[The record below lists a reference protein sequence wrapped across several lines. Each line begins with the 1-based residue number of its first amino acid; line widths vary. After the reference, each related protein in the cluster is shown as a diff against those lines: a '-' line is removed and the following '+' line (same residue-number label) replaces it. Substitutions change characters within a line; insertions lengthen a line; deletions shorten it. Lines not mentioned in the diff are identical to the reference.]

1 MFRALP
7 THWCGAMIGLT
18 LWWWSGHQ
26 LSLRRGSKSEMQT
39 SGCHDYMDPQRD
51 PRGSEIP
58 FLGMNYMKETTR
70 QKVENCSLLMYT
82 IVYVCYDR
90 ILMTHLAPSQVTWAS
105 CRKPLWW
112 KGSLSLAQDRHGFNS
127 LIALLR
133 IALTISGGRDYYGI
147 IHDHST
153 PWGNSVHALHLHESQ
168 ASQAMDGLRS
178 GLMFEAATS
187 SAVMKPTIDAPKHA
201 PQLWRDQWLGRGI
214 LLLPALQIIII
225 WYYMYV

>member
-1 MFRALP
+1 
-7 THWCGAMIGLT
+7 
-18 LWWWSGHQ
+18 
-26 LSLRRGSKSEMQT
+26 MQT

-133 IALTISGGRDYYGI
+133 IALTISGGRDYYGLFMI
-147 IHDHST
+147 ILPHEVTQFTLYICMNHKPHKLWTDWDLGSCLKQ
-153 PWGNSVHALHLHESQ
+153 PRPAPSWNPRSMLQSMRRNCDVISDWGEEFYFCLHYKSLLYDIICMYSDTVWLH
-168 ASQAMDGLRS
+168 
-178 GLMFEAATS
+178 
-187 SAVMKPTIDAPKHA
+187 
-201 PQLWRDQWLGRGI
+201 PQWHYVYYII
-214 LLLPALQIIII
+214 LYI
-225 WYYMYV
+225 Y